1 VKPLVFA
8 NFLAPNMTSV
18 YADVAARVGRT
29 LGVPVQLIEGR
40 GWEQLRDGSVDV
52 AFLCGLPY
60 VRLCAEQPGVLRPLA
75 APVLDEARYQDR
87 PVYFSDVIVRR
98 DSPFRSFGDL
108 RGRSWAYN
116 EPGSFSGCLLV
127 RHHLLQMGE
136 TEAFFGRLTFSGRHQ
151 DSIRHV
157 VNGEVDASAV
167 DSHVLGVERLRNPDL
182 ATEIRVIATLGPSTV
197 PLVAA
202 TAVVPEAVQARIAT
216 ALCEL
221 GREPGCRDV
230 LAGGLIRRFVPIGDR
245 AYDDV
250 RQKMAVVDQ
259 ARAPSSSA
267 GTR

>member
-1 VKPLVFA
+1 MKPLVFA

-18 YADVAARVGRT
+18 YADVAARVGRA
-29 LGVPVQLIEGR
+29 LGAPARLIEGTDL
-40 GWEQLRDGSVDV
+40 EQLRDGSVDV

-60 VRLCAEQPGVLRPLA
+60 VRLRAERPGMLRPLA
-75 APVLDEARYQDR
+75 APILDEARYQDR

-108 RGRSWAYN
+108 RGQSWAYN

-151 DSIRHV
+151 ASIRQV
-157 VNGEVDASAV
+157 LNGEADGSAI

-182 ATEIRVIATLGPSTV
+182 AGELRVITSFGPSTI
-197 PLVAA
+197 PLVVS
-202 TAVVPEAVQARIAT
+202 TDGVPEPVHVRIGD
-216 ALCEL
+216 ALYEL
-221 GREPGCRDV
+221 GRDPVSREV
-230 LAGGLIRRFVPIGDR
+230 LAGGLIRRFIPIEDR

-250 RQKMAVVDQ
+250 RHKMAVVDQ
-259 ARAPSSSA
+259 RRAPSSSA